1 MKAAVLRNNV
11 EIKAEEYSRRYPE
24 LPWVEEPLS
33 IDDVDDP
40 YINFNQALVKVAVC
54 GVCYTDIDIIE
65 GRVRCKLPVI
75 LGHQIVGKVVDI
87 GKNVYGYNI
96 GDKVGIAW
104 IGHTCNKCFYCK
116 SGQEN
121 LCEEFK
127 ATGCNIDGGY
137 AEYVAVYSNYMY
149 HVPRNLDDEYVAP
162 LMCAG
167 AVGYRALKLVQMID
181 GLRLGLFGFGSSAH
195 IVMQIA
201 RKLYPSSEIYVFT
214 RSDHHKDLAKKLGA
228 DWVGSP
234 YEDPP
239 KKINRAIDFTPVGE
253 TIARALEVLD
263 RGGKLVVNV
272 IRKQSSIN
280 LDYLKHVWQEKE
292 LKSVANVTRADVKE
306 LLEIVKLY
314 PINIHI
320 QIYTLNDVNKA
331 LRDLKMA
338 KIKGSPVLR
347 IP

>member
-1 MKAAVLRNNV
+1 MKAAILRNNV
-11 EIKAEEYSRRYPE
+11 EIKAEGYSRRYLE
-24 LPWVEEPLS
+24 LPWTEEPLS

-40 YINFNQALVKVAVC
+40 HINFDQALVKVAVC

-87 GKNVYGYNI
+87 GKNVNEYSI
-96 GDKVGIAW
+96 GDRVGIAW
-104 IGHTCNKCFYCK
+104 IGHTCNQCFYCR

-127 ATGCNIDGGY
+127 ATGCHINGGY

-149 HVPRNLDDEYVAP
+149 HVPKNLDDEYVAP

-306 LLEIVKLY
+306 LLEIVELY